1 MVGTLI
7 VKAMTVDLGLSESYI
22 RELAV
27 NADSHYRNVKIGD
40 RAVQAPD
47 DELKLV
53 QRWIADVVRDGCPCK
68 DGCVAAYEP
77 GRSIVA
83 NAQVHAS
90 NAHIVVMDIHHFF
103 RSCTKEMATG
113 VLSNVSFSQIT
124 GVRGYHPNVTE
135 VDLLARLSCF
145 SGALAVGS
153 PCSPFI
159 ANRVVMKVDREIQHR
174 LPYGCAYTRY
184 SDDITVSSSGWLDRY
199 KIVSIVDEVL
209 SMHGFQL
216 NRKKTRC
223 FGKGGP
229 RKVTG
234 VYILPEGSLGIGKK
248 RKREYEKELY
258 GLLVHGEGS
267 AEAMLG
273 KLDFCKQV
281 DPGYYVKVMGKYASY
296 GSALRAG
303 GVLPA
308 LLSAV

>member
-7 VKAMTVDLGLSESYI
+7 VKAMTVELGLSESYI

-27 NADSHYRNVKIGD
+27 NADSHYRDVKIGD
-40 RAVQAPD
+40 RVVQAPD

-53 QRWIADVVRDGCPCK
+53 QRWIADVVRDGYPCK

-83 NAQVHAS
+83 NAQIHAS
-90 NAHIVVMDIHHFF
+90 NAHVVVMEIYHFF
-103 RSCTKEMATG
+103 RSCTKEMAAG
-113 VLSNVSFSQIT
+113 VLSSVSFSQIT

-159 ANRVVMKVDREIQHR
+159 ANRVLMKVDREIQHR
-174 LPYGCAYTRY
+174 LPCGCAYTRY
-184 SDDITVSSSGWLDRY
+184 SDDITVSSSDWLDRN
-199 KIVSIVDEVL
+199 KIVSIVDEAL

-223 FGKGGP
+223 FGRGAP

-258 GLLVHGEGS
+258 RLLVHGEGS

-303 GVLPA
+303 GVIPA